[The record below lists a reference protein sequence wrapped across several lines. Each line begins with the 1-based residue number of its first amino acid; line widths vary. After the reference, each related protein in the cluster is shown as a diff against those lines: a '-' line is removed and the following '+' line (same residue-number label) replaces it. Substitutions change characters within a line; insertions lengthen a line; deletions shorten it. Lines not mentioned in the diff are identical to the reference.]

1 MTKPTILLH
10 ACCGPCAE
18 YPARTLLAEGE
29 VLQGYFYNPNIHP
42 LIEWTRRRDNL
53 LQLAELLGF
62 PVIADPAYD
71 EVPWLATDEP
81 VPIRCRQCYQLRL
94 EQAASVAAENK
105 IPVFTTTLLVS
116 PYQDHEMIRETGEK
130 AAAKYG
136 VKFLYRDFRPGFREG
151 QNQARTDGLYRQK
164 YCGCIRSL
172 EESDF
177 KEKILRQQVEYA
189 AILPDPLVQ
198 R

>member
-1 MTKPTILLH
+1 MTEPTILLH
-10 ACCGPCAE
+10 ACCGLCAE

-29 VLQGYFYNPNIHP
+29 VLQGFFYNPNIHP
-42 LIEWTRRRDNL
+42 RVEWIRRRDNL
-53 LQLAELLGF
+53 LKLAELLGF
-62 PVIADPAYD
+62 PVIVDPAYD
-71 EVPWLATDEP
+71 EAPWQATDEP

-94 EQAASVAAENK
+94 EQAALVAAENE

-130 AAAKYG
+130 AAAKHG
-136 VKFLYRDFRPGFREG
+136 VKFLYRDFRLGFREG
-151 QNQARTDGLYRQK
+151 QNQARADGLYRQK

-177 KEKILRQQVEYA
+177 KEKILRQQAEFA
-189 AILPDPLVQ
+189 ASSDGRQ
-198 R
+198 QS